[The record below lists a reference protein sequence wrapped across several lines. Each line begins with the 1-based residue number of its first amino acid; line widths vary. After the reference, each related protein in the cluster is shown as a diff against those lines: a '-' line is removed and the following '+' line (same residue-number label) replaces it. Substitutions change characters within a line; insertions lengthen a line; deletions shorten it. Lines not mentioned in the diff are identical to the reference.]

1 LAVTLQHSLQHS
13 LVIGNILTARWR
25 LLLLLL
31 LFQLHEVTLREVPHK
46 GSLSKQQQWQQQQ
59 KQQKHGGMSDALIP
73 KAV

>member
-13 LVIGNILTARWR
+13 LVIGNILTARR

-59 KQQKHGGMSDALIP
+59 KQQKHGGMSDALIS